1 MRALAVLLVV
11 SLFAVS
17 CGPQPPPP
25 SAPSALLERPVP
37 SFKRR
42 TLEGAEVTTESLRGK
57 VVVVKFFAKYCEPCK
72 RTLPAMERLHK
83 DRPDVVVIGVAE
95 DEHESDARE
104 IAAQYGLTF
113 PVVHDSGNVIAG
125 RFRVTEMPATFVV
138 DRAGSV
144 RWVGSPAVTE
154 AQLEQAIDAWR

>member
-11 SLFAVS
+11 SLLTVS

-25 SAPSALLERPVP
+25 SAPSALLERAVP

-42 TLEGAEVTTESLRGK
+42 TLDGTEIATESLRGK

-72 RTLPAMERLHK
+72 RTLPAIERLHK
-83 DRPDVVVIGVAE
+83 ARPDMVVIGIAE

-104 IAAQYGLTF
+104 ITAQFGLTF
-113 PVVHDSGNVIAG
+113 PVIHDTGNALSG
-125 RFRVTEMPATFVV
+125 RFRVTEMPSTFVV

-144 RWVGSPAVTE
+144 RWVGGPEATE
-154 AQLEQAIDAWR
+154 AQIEQAIDAWR

>member
-11 SLFAVS
+11 SLLAVS
-17 CGPQPPPP
+17 CGPKPPPP
-25 SAPSALLERPVP
+25 STPSALLERAVP

-42 TLEGAEVTTESLRGK
+42 TLEDTEVATESLRGK

-72 RTLPAMERLHK
+72 RTLPAVEKIHK
-83 DRPDVVVIGVAE
+83 DRPDVAVIGVAE
-95 DEHESDARE
+95 DEHESDTRE
-104 IAAQYGLTF
+104 LCAQFGLTF
-113 PVVHDSGNVIAG
+113 PVVHDVGNALAG

-144 RWVGSPAVTE
+144 RWVGGPTVTE
-154 AQLEQAIDAWR
+154 AELEQAIDAFR